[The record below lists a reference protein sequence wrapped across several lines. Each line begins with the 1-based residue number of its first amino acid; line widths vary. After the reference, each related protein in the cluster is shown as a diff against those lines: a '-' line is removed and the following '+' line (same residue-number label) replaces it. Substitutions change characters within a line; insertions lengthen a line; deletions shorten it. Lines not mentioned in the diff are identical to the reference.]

1 MALEANETS
10 SVPETS
16 SIPQTSNV
24 ERNTSSLPVSYFEYY
39 NRLVIKVGYNLDVNH
54 NYSRGG
60 SRVWK
65 EGGTFLKNS

>member
-24 ERNTSSLPVSYFEYY
+24 ERNTSSLPVSEYY
-39 NRLVIKVGYNLDVNH
+39 NRLAIKVGYNLDVNH
-54 NYSRGG
+54 NIAGADPEFGKRG
-60 SRVWK
+60 
-65 EGGTFLKNS
+65 EPF